1 MKKIL
6 SVALVALLAAS
17 TVFAAVSGSATAGF
31 GYNFDTKDYGFIGN
45 DKNVKFD
52 FELATA
58 SVDKQAEGD
67 VYAAIKASFG
77 IVALSD
83 QKDGVDPIIKSAFP
97 VTVGGAVLNNGKV
110 GFGIYAKIDS
120 AKVAGKDWYVSIL
133 GVPSVND
140 FAKSAIDTWDVEGNK
155 IYGLPNEDSTS
166 KASYKVSYAEAPG
179 IEAGYAGYVMGFGL
193 KGVAKEDGD
202 LETSVFAKTPEYE
215 VAEGIKLQAG
225 ASYYYKKASAAVA
238 NNAVGGSVK
247 FAYENDTL
255 SASVASDMGY
265 DAKAEQ
271 FDADVAAKLAI
282 SPVTVDAYYATN
294 VKVDGSAVKNLL
306 SAKAVVDLNAFDVPV
321 ALTVTGK
328 DLVNKQDLNL
338 KAAFNITEQLS
349 ASVNGG
355 YIIDTKVWS
364 VGGDV
369 KYAAD
374 AFTVKAATAVKKTV
388 DTDNMLL
395 SASASVE
402 SAVLVPGSTLKLAWS
417 GAKDLLD
424 KDPSK
429 TNYGKVIASCKIA
442 F

>member
-67 VYAAIKASFG
+67 VYAAIKASFA

-83 QKDGVDPIIKSAFP
+83 QKDGISPVSGKAFP
-97 VTVGGAVLNNGKV
+97 VTGTT
-110 GFGIYAKIDS
+110 FGIKAKIDS

-140 FAKSAIDTWDVEGNK
+140 FAKSAIDTWDVEDNK
-155 IYGLPNEDSTS
+155 IYGLPDEDSTS
-166 KASYKVSYAEAPG
+166 KATYKVNYAKAPG

-202 LETSVFAKTPEYE
+202 LQTSVFAKTPEYE

-294 VKVDGSAVKNLL
+294 VKVDGVAVKNLL

-321 ALTVTGK
+321 ALTVTAK

-355 YIIDTKVWS
+355 YVIDTKVWS

-395 SASASVE
+395 SASASIE

-424 KDPSK
+424 KDPLK
-429 TNYGKVIASCKIA
+429 ANYGKIVASCKIA

>member
-77 IVALSD
+77 IVALSN
-83 QKDGVDPIIKSAFP
+83 QKDGVDPISKSAFP
-97 VTVGGAVLNNGKV
+97 VTAGGEVLNNGKV

-140 FAKSAIDTWDVEGNK
+140 FAKSAIDTWDKGNS
-155 IYGLPNEDSTS
+155 IYGLPDEDSTS
-166 KASYKVSYAEAPG
+166 KASYKVSYAKAPG

-294 VKVDGSAVKNLL
+294 VKVDVDAVKNLL

-395 SASASVE
+395 SASASIE

-424 KDPSK
+424 KNPAK
-429 TNYGKVIASCKIA
+429 ANYGKIIASCKIA